1 MDEVE
6 ALGLTLVMK
15 VQEIEVQV
23 EVWVQVQVH
32 QKIQAWIS
40 EPIECFEEEQHQGM
54 KIEL

>member
-15 VQEIEVQV
+15 VQEIE
-23 EVWVQVQVH
+23 VH